1 MRYLILSDLH
11 ANWEALT
18 AVLADAKQRYDT
30 ILCCGDVVGYGA
42 DPNRMTDWVRANTT
56 ITIRGNHDRA
66 CSSLA
71 GIEWFNPLAQAA
83 TTWTHRE
90 LTANNRAWLDGLPAG
105 PAEIDGFA
113 MVHGSPV
120 DEDEY
125 LVSPSAAV
133 GAFALQETPL
143 TFFGHTHIQGGFEQR
158 RMKVLRFVPAALGVP
173 VTIDEY
179 AAYLVNPGSV
189 GQPRDNDPRAAY
201 AVYDSAGRTVEFR
214 RVQYDIETAQE
225 KIVEAGLPL
234 MLAARLRI
242 GS

>member
-1 MRYLILSDLH
+1 
-11 ANWEALT
+11 
-18 AVLADAKQRYDT
+18 
-30 ILCCGDVVGYGA
+30 
-42 DPNRMTDWVRANTT
+42 
-56 ITIRGNHDRA
+56 
-66 CSSLA
+66 
-71 GIEWFNPLAQAA
+71 
-83 TTWTHRE
+83 
-90 LTANNRAWLDGLPAG
+90 
-105 PAEIDGFA
+105 
-113 MVHGSPV
+113 
-120 DEDEY
+120 
-125 LVSPSAAV
+125 
-133 GAFALQETPL
+133 
-143 TFFGHTHIQGGFEQR
+143 
-158 RMKVLRFVPAALGVP
+158 MKVLRFVPAALGVP